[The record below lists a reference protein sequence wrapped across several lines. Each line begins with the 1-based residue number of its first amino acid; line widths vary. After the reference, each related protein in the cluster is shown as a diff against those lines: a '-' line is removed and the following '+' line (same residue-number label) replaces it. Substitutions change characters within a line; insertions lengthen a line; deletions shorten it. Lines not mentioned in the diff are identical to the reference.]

1 MLHTKNRKHR
11 GSSKKSIIQGSESS
25 KYNKYQKY
33 YEIKNISSI
42 SFQPVSIDKVEDII
56 KTLSAFVIRRISTN
70 DRPRKET
77 LRLGWQ
83 HYWLMMEANN
93 PPLHL
98 QSN

>member
-33 YEIKNISSI
+33 YEIK
-42 SFQPVSIDKVEDII
+42 DKVEDII